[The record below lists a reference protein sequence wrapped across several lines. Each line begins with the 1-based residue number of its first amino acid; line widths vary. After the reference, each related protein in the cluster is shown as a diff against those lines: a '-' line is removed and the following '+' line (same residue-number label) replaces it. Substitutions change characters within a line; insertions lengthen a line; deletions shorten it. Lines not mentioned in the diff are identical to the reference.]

1 MDVDRE
7 ACRRVGR
14 AISELELRVDPFT
27 DPSQY
32 PPEGE
37 PAEWVARYF
46 IFMVA
51 VDHRT
56 HPPGG
61 VYEAEL
67 DGRVYRGASL
77 LYRLGVEAYLRDRG
91 FFSPE
96 HMAEVTGEEVERWL
110 SRRGARVSR
119 PWERAELLRDL
130 AEGLLELYDGRVLEL
145 IRKSRSRLYA
155 PWRGLVERLKAFR
168 AYMDPVE
175 KKPFLL
181 VKFLERRG
189 LFKAEDRVRLQVP
202 VDNHL
207 TRVALRTGIVKPSQA
222 ELELLAHCREAEVE
236 EDIAIRAAV
245 RLAWRLVSMEAGVS
259 PLLLDDLLWLIGK
272 RVCRARPLCEL
283 AAGLPSGSGGCP
295 LRAACAAYLGLAEPL
310 LEHKFTTYWY

>member
-1 MDVDRE
+1 LDVDRE
-7 ACRRVGR
+7 ACRRVGK
-14 AISELELRVDPFT
+14 AISKLRVREDPFT

-32 PPEGE
+32 PPAGE

-51 VDHRT
+51 IDHRT

-77 LYRLGVEAYLRDRG
+77 LYRLGAEAYLMDRG

-96 HMAEVTGEEVERWL
+96 HMAKVTGREVERWL
-110 SRRGARVSR
+110 SRQGAKVSR
-119 PWERAELLRDL
+119 PDERAELLRDV
-130 AEGLLELYDGRVLEL
+130 AEGLLELYGGRALKLVEE
-145 IRKSRSRLYA
+145 SRSRLYA
-155 PWRGLVERLKAFR
+155 PWKGLVERLKLFR

-189 LFKAEDRVRLQVP
+189 LFRAEDRWRLQVP

-207 TRVALRTGIVKPSQA
+207 TRVAVRAGIVKPSEG
-222 ELELLAHCREAEVE
+222 ELELLEQRREAEVE
-236 EDIAIRAAV
+236 EDVAIRAAV
-245 RLAWRLVSMEAGVS
+245 RLAWRLVSMEAGLS

-272 RVCRARPLCEL
+272 TLCRAEPSCD
-283 AAGLPSGSGGCP
+283 LPADLPAGSGGCP
-295 LRAACAAYLGLAEPL
+295 LREACAVYHELAEPL
-310 LEHKFTTYWY
+310 LEHRFTTYWY

>member
-14 AISELELRVDPFT
+14 LLLKLKVREDPFT
-27 DPSQY
+27 DPRQY

-37 PAEWVARYF
+37 PDEWVARYF
-46 IFMVA
+46 LFMVA
-51 VDHRT
+51 IDHRT

-61 VYEAEL
+61 VYEAEV

-77 LYRLGVEAYLRDRG
+77 LYRLGAEAYQRDRG

-96 HMAEVTGEEVERWL
+96 HMADITGEEVDSWL
-110 SRRGARVSR
+110 SRHGAKVDR
-119 PWERAELLRDL
+119 PHERAELLRDV
-130 AEGLLELYDGRVLEL
+130 AEGLLELYGGRALEL
-145 IRKSRSRLYA
+145 IRSSRSRLYA
-155 PWRGLVERLKAFR
+155 SWRGLVERLKSFR
-168 AYMDPVE
+168 AYMDPIE

-189 LFKAEDRVRLQVP
+189 VFKAEDRQRLQVP

-207 TRVALRTGIVKPSQA
+207 TRIAVRAGIVKPSEAEA
-222 ELELLAHCREAEVE
+222 ELLRQLREAEVE

-245 RLAWRLVSMEAGVS
+245 RLAWRLVASEAEKS
-259 PLLLDDLLWLIGK
+259 PLLLDDLLWHIGK
-272 RVCRARPLCEL
+272 TVCRAKPSCK
-283 AAGLPSGSGGCP
+283 LPASPVTCP
-295 LRAACAAYLGLAEPL
+295 LREACMAYSGLAEPL